1 MILAEFC
8 LKRFVRLIMV
18 HVSRIILLHANMFD
32 FHSGSSGVAEV
43 FFFFLKLVW
52 SVGLD
57 SFADFFF
64 LFGLSGVYL
73 SGSR

>member
-1 MILAEFC
+1 
-8 LKRFVRLIMV
+8 
-18 HVSRIILLHANMFD
+18 
-32 FHSGSSGVAEV
+32 
-43 FFFFLKLVW
+43 
-52 SVGLD
+52 VGLD